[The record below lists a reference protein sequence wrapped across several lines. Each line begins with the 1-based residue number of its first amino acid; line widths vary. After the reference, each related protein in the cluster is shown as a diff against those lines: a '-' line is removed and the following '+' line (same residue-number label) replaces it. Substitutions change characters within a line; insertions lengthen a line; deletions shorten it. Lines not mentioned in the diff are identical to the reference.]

1 MNVVVCGGGT
11 EAPIDE
17 VRSIVNTSTG
27 RLAAAISEALLDQGA
42 TVWHVH
48 PPRAVVPF
56 EVASQFDLDTLS
68 EEFEIDRLKTL
79 RRKYLGRRERLV
91 IETLPTGTV
100 SEYANRLRHIL
111 ETSPIDL
118 VILPIAVSDYEPD
131 PVAGKIE
138 SDADELVIRCHR
150 APKVIR
156 SVRDWAPDVF
166 LVGFK
171 LAAGAATDDL
181 IADARAAGRANRADL
196 TVANDLR
203 EQKNGEHRLHLVP
216 PDDGPV
222 ETLEPGDDLAERL
235 VERILDRARQT
246 MAARDPIP
254 LDPSAEDN

>member
-1 MNVVVCGGGT
+1 
-11 EAPIDE
+11 

-27 RLAAAISEALLDQGA
+27 RLAASISEALLDQGA

-56 EVASQFDLDTLS
+56 EVDSQFDLDTLS
-68 EEFEIDRLKTL
+68 EDFEIDRLKAL
-79 RRKYLGRRERLV
+79 RRKYLARRERLV

-100 SEYANRLRHIL
+100 AEYAARLRHLL
-111 ETSPIDL
+111 ESSPIDI
-118 VILPIAVSDYEPD
+118 VILPIAVSDFEPE
-131 PVAGKIE
+131 PVSGKID
-138 SDADELVIRCHR
+138 SDADELVIRCRR

-156 SVRDWAPDVF
+156 SVKEWSPDVF

-171 LAAGAATDDL
+171 LAAGTSEDDL
-181 IADARAAGRANRADL
+181 LAEARDASRVSRADL
-196 TVANDLR
+196 TVANDLH
-203 EQKNGEHRLHLVP
+203 EKNAGEHRLHLVP
-216 PDDGPV
+216 SDGGTV

-235 VERILDRARQT
+235 VDRILDRARQV